1 MNEEERLGS
10 QSIAVSGRCPFSVNA
25 LKDVLPWDIYEKQRA
40 KAPVAWDEEMQAWVL
55 FDFADCLAV
64 EMDEARFRNAYQDAP
79 QVVIDI
85 KGGGRNITVLGGEE
99 HAKMRRFLLSLF
111 TPSKIAAY
119 TKNQIAPIVS
129 MLLDRIQSK
138 GTGKAE
144 LCSEFSDGIPSRVIL
159 ALLGMPWQ
167 DDDLVKR
174 TLDLHEELVE
184 VIGGAFRTEEL
195 KQKGLR
201 VSTELNNLLLPYIRA
216 RRDDPQDDFISRV
229 WAEAPT
235 GLGAPMTEA
244 DALAI
249 CREVYLGGADTTV
262 HGIANLSYLLLTNTS
277 VRAAVEADRAQMT
290 RAVDESMRIYGSVM
304 YRFRIA
310 NQDAEIGGAHIR
322 KDDRLILLHSAA
334 NRDPAKYACPEA
346 ADLGRKPPND
356 HLAFNK
362 GPRSCIGVGLAKAEM
377 STALNA
383 VLDRLPKLR
392 LDREAQA
399 PEFMGAFMRSWRP
412 LNVLFDV

>member
-1 MNEEERLGS
+1 MTTPVMSMEERLGS
-10 QSIAVSGRCPFSVNA
+10 QSMAVSSRCPFSVNA

-40 KAPVAWDEEMQAWVL
+40 EAPVAWDEEMQAWVL

-64 EMDEARFRNAYQDAP
+64 EMDEAHFRNAYQGAP

-85 KGGGRNITVLGGEE
+85 KGGGRNITVLGGKE
-99 HAKMRRFLLSLF
+99 HAQMRRFLLSLF

-229 WAEAPT
+229 W
-235 GLGAPMTEA
+235 
-244 DALAI
+244 
-249 CREVYLGGADTTV
+249 
-262 HGIANLSYLLLTNTS
+262 
-277 VRAAVEADRAQMT
+277 
-290 RAVDESMRIYGSVM
+290 
-304 YRFRIA
+304 
-310 NQDAEIGGAHIR
+310 
-322 KDDRLILLHSAA
+322 
-334 NRDPAKYACPEA
+334 
-346 ADLGRKPPND
+346 
-356 HLAFNK
+356 
-362 GPRSCIGVGLAKAEM
+362 
-377 STALNA
+377 
-383 VLDRLPKLR
+383 
-392 LDREAQA
+392 
-399 PEFMGAFMRSWRP
+399 
-412 LNVLFDV
+412 